1 MRAAHAPPTRA
12 GFLEAQGV
20 LLVVRDPPPPPP
32 PAPGQPPMVPGNPV
46 EGVEILLALWDDGS
60 ANGLGGKVDL
70 GTGIATA
77 LGQLVAEELELPFE
91 RVVMLLGDTARA
103 PNQGPTIASAT
114 LQIASDPLKRA
125 AAQARAWLRAQAAE
139 DSAADIPTLL
149 HGQHIRLVL
158 DPTTPLKPSAE
169 WTVAGQSLP
178 RVDIP
183 AKVLGEAAFVHD
195 VRVPGMLHGR
205 VVRPPYA
212 GADHGEFI
220 GRTLRAVD
228 ESSVA
233 HLPGIVA
240 IVREGDFVGI
250 VAEREEQA
258 EAAMRALHLDWG
270 DWPAQPPLQDLA
282 SALSANPAK
291 PRVVAERGD
300 VASANAQAPLRLQS
314 RYVWPYQMH
323 ASIGPSCAVAH
334 WVSEGSEPGAEP
346 DGEPC
351 AASPDGAGQPA
362 TAHVATASAGTPGT
376 TRLRVWSGTQN
387 PHVLRADLA
396 LLTGLPDTAVDVVRL
411 EAAGCYGRNGA
422 DDVTADAALL
432 SRAVSRPVRVQLTRE
447 QEHQW
452 EPKGAAQLM
461 DVDGSVGTDGRLQGW
476 DFETCYP
483 SNAAPTLALLLTGRV
498 AATAQAYAM
507 GDRTSVPPYQVPNL
521 KVTVNDMPPLLRAS
535 WLRGVSALPNSFA
548 HESFVDEL
556 AHAQGEDPLAFR
568 LKHLDDPRAAEL
580 LRETAERA
588 GWQPHVGPRQR
599 SDDGVTLKGQ
609 GVAYARYIHSKF
621 PGFGAAW
628 SAWVADVEVNK
639 LTGEVHVSRVVVG
652 HDAGAMVNPAGV
664 THQVH
669 GNVVQTTSRALQE
682 QVAVEPEA
690 GTVTS
695 REWGSYPIL
704 SFRQVPVIEVVV
716 PPRPGEPVLGAGE
729 SSSVPG
735 TAAIANAIFD
745 ATGVRFRQPPFTP
758 EVVRAALN
766 PLGDGSAARVP
777 AHPQTSGA
785 DGLVPMGLDGQ
796 SVSPPGATPAAS
808 LHGAHPAGTDA
819 GPVRAAAPPAWI
831 EEVVPNSTTP
841 APLGAPRAKPAWARA
856 LALVTGAFAAL
867 AGLAGL
873 VVSRPALAPLT
884 GVNAATVYS
893 AETLERGRRLA
904 ALGNCAGCHTA
915 EGGKANAGGRAL
927 ETPFGTIYATNL
939 TPDPA
944 TGIGR
949 WSFSAFQRA
958 MREGV
963 SHNGRMLYPAFPYTA
978 FTRMTD
984 DELTALYAHLMAQPA
999 VAQATPAADL
1009 RAPFNLRPL
1018 MHLWNAL
1025 HLQSGPRTVPT
1036 ATLAAL
1042 PAGVDAALWQRGEA
1056 LVNGPGHCGAC
1067 HTPRDAMGAEKTGS
1081 AYLSG
1086 AWVDGWH
1093 APSLTA
1099 LNRRTLPWSETALL
1113 SYLKNGHSAAHGV
1126 AVGPMAQ
1133 VVGSLQGA
1141 PERDLRAMAHYL
1153 ATLQGGAPAPGS
1165 AAVPP
1170 PLTAVEPAPRPPG
1183 GEPSAPM
1190 PAFLAVTPSPGPD
1203 AALVTRLAT
1212 EAVARARALAPLPD
1226 ATQRLF
1232 ESACGACHSDG
1243 AAPVDLGLNLPLAL
1257 NSKLQANQPDNL
1269 LRVLLDGIQRPATR
1283 DIAFMPGF
1291 RHALDDA
1298 QLADLALWLRRR
1310 YAPDHP
1316 AWPGAQAMRER
1327 VAQVRGAPR
1336 SDR

>member
-1 MRAAHAPPTRA
+1 
-12 GFLEAQGV
+12 
-20 LLVVRDPPPPPP
+20 
-32 PAPGQPPMVPGNPV
+32 MVPGNPA

-91 RVVMLLGDTARA
+91 RVVMLLGDTGRA

-139 DSAADIPTLL
+139 DSAVDIPTLL
-149 HGQHIRLVL
+149 RGQHIRLVL
-158 DPTTPLKPSAE
+158 DPATPLKPSAE

-195 VRVPGMLHGR
+195 VRLPGMLHGR

-258 EAAMRALHLDWG
+258 ETALRALRLDWG

-282 SALSANPAK
+282 NALSAYPAT

-300 VASANAQAPLRLQS
+300 VNAANEKAPLRLQS

-334 WVSEGSEPGAEP
+334 WVPEGSEPGAEP
-346 DGEPC
+346 DGEPY

-362 TAHVATASAGTPGT
+362 TAHEATTSAGTPGA

-432 SRAVSRPVRVQLTRE
+432 SRAVGRPVRVQLTRE

-461 DVDGSVGTDGRLQGW
+461 DVDGSVGADGRLQGW

-521 KVTVNDMPPLLRAS
+521 KVTVNDMPPILRAS

-588 GWQPHVGPRQR
+588 GWQPHVGPRQH

-609 GVAYARYIHSKF
+609 GLAYARYIHSKF

-682 QVAVEPEA
+682 QVAVEPQT
-690 GTVTS
+690 GTVAT

-766 PLGDGSAARVP
+766 PLEDGSGAQVASDP
-777 AHPQTSGA
+777 SPSGA
-785 DGLVPMGLDGQ
+785 DGLAAAGPDGRG
-796 SVSPPGATPAAS
+796 VVPPGAAGDE
-808 LHGAHPAGTDA
+808 GAHSANPGAETSPSRTGPPPAWVEEVA
-819 GPVRAAAPPAWI
+819 PSSAPPA
-831 EEVVPNSTTP
+831 PP
-841 APLGAPRAKPAWARA
+841 GAPRGKPAWARA

-873 VVSRPALAPLT
+873 VVSRPALAPIS
-884 GVNAATVYS
+884 GVNAAAVYS
-893 AETLERGRRLA
+893 TETLERGRQLA

-915 EGGKANAGGRAL
+915 EGGKANAGGRPL
-927 ETPFGTIYATNL
+927 ETPFGTVYATNL

-963 SHNGRMLYPAFPYTA
+963 SHDGRMLYPAFPYTA

-984 DELTALYAHLMAQPA
+984 DDLTALYAHLMTQPA

-1025 HLQSGPRTVPT
+1025 YLQPGPRTVPA

-1067 HTPRDAMGAEKTGS
+1067 HTPRDALGAEKTGS

-1113 SYLKNGHSAAHGV
+1113 SYLQNGHSAAHGV

-1141 PERDLRAMAHYL
+1141 PDQDLRAMAHYL
-1153 ATLQGGAPAPGS
+1153 ATLQGNTAAQTAVPGS
-1165 AAVPP
+1165 TAPQGAAGQPLAVP
-1170 PLTAVEPAPRPPG
+1170 
-1183 GEPSAPM
+1183 
-1190 PAFLAVTPSPGPD
+1190 PSPGPD
-1203 AALVTRLAT
+1203 TVLVTRLAT
-1212 EAVARARALAPLPD
+1212 DAVARARALAPLPD
-1226 ATQRLF
+1226 ATQRMF

-1243 AAPVDLGLNLPLAL
+1243 TAPVDLGLNLPLAL
-1257 NSKLQANQPDNL
+1257 NSKLQADQPDNL